1 MDESAESKV
10 LAESLFVHDNTVGAE
25 PDTGSDDERPTVPSL
40 KGKGRGKKRDTPFP
54 GARTRAVEQDPQSD
68 RRPQDRCQ
76 RPRSAGRARREHP
89 RPARRPRAVHDQY
102 PAHQRRAP
110 LLVTGAFAKP
120 RDWIDARSG
129 SSGRDRLR
137 AD

>member
-54 GARTRAVEQDPQSD
+54 VARTKTKGKHRAQTRKNDQSGDSDYLPPSNAPATGSTD
-68 RRPQDRCQ
+68 RTVP
-76 RPRSAGRARREHP
+76 
-89 RPARRPRAVHDQY
+89 
-102 PAHQRRAP
+102 AP
-110 LLVTGAFAKP
+110 LCSTTAVPPPAPL
-120 RDWIDARSG
+120 
-129 SSGRDRLR
+129 
-137 AD
+137 ADTASPPAPLA